1 MDSRPFQI
9 FEGSNDVMYSQI
21 ADTVLREMK
30 KKKETNLY
38 TFLSQFDLTEKI
50 ATLYKQ
56 TLDLHL
62 DIDSLQR
69 TRVTL
74 GKIIARLITAEFT
87 FDLAEAGFRKD
98 LIDNAIGVLGNT
110 LRQQVSSFNQFRSIT
125 VIEEYQ
131 DGSDWNLPAV

>member
-1 MDSRPFQI
+1 
-9 FEGSNDVMYSQI
+9 MYSQI
-21 ADTVLREMK
+21 ADTVLKEMK

-38 TFLSQFDLTEKI
+38 TFLSQFGLTGKI
-50 ATLYKQ
+50 AVFHKQ

-62 DIDSLQR
+62 DIESLQR

-87 FDLAEAGFRKD
+87 FDLAEVGFRKD
-98 LIDNAIGVLGNT
+98 LIDNAIVVIGNSIS
-110 LRQQVSSFNQFRSIT
+110 QQVSSFTHFRSIN

-131 DGSDWNLPAV
+131 DGSDWNLPGM